1 MTVKERFELFK
12 EWYKLVKQSITEL
25 DTVNNLRIKL
35 TSADERIFKEKIQPT
50 NGFFIGKPTP
60 FIEPYVSDW
69 GITLPCTLTIYR
81 NAIEDNVWEDGI
93 VNVGTE
99 DDVKEFQCP
108 LYTTKSKCTK
118 SACPYNVYNH
128 QHFDLP
134 TEIETAE
141 ATHKTTV
148 AERQVAWKQIWTR
161 GK

>member
-1 MTVKERFELFK
+1 MTIEKRFELFK

-25 DTVNNLRIKL
+25 DNVNNLRTKL
-35 TSADERIFKEKIQPT
+35 TTADERIFKEQIQPT
-50 NGFFIGKPTP
+50 AGFFIRKPTP
-60 FIEPYVSDW
+60 FIEPSVADW
-69 GITLPCTLTIYR
+69 GIILPCTLTIYR
-81 NAIEDNVWEDGI
+81 NAREDHVWADGI

-128 QHFDLP
+128 QHFDLSA
-134 TEIETAE
+134 EIEKAE
-141 ATHKTTV
+141 ATHKITV
-148 AERQVAWKQIWTR
+148 AKRQIAWKQIWTR